1 MRALRGSQAWHLGR
15 PGQQGGS
22 WRKGWTQ
29 VGRAGQCTQT
39 WRMCGH
45 GEDVADA
52 LGAPRVPFKGG
63 DTHPQWLRVLP
74 ASGSW
79 LPAIRDVGVHLAQ
92 ELM

>member
-1 MRALRGSQAWHLGR
+1 
-15 PGQQGGS
+15 
-22 WRKGWTQ
+22 
-29 VGRAGQCTQT
+29 
-39 WRMCGH
+39 MCGH